1 MPGLSKFPL
10 SKVFNYNLFCGV
22 FSSSQ
27 LVIICL
33 CLLQTVGEIEK
44 EKVCVCVCERER
56 ERVKTNGEMQDDSW
70 GNTYRLK
77 TAIHSNTHKNNK

>member
-10 SKVFNYNLFCGV
+10 SKVFNYNLFFGV

-56 ERVKTNGEMQDDSW
+56 ESKQMGRCKMIPGETPT
-70 GNTYRLK
+70 G
-77 TAIHSNTHKNNK
+77 